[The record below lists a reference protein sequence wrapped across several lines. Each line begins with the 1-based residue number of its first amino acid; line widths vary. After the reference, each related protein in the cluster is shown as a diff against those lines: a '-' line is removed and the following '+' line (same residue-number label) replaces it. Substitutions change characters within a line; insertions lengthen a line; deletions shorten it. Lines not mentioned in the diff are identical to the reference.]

1 MNELKAPVRRNASY
15 ETDYYAWTADQA
27 ERLRQTRPG
36 NIDWENVAEEVESL
50 GRSDKRAI
58 GSDLKVLLE
67 HLIKWRFQP
76 EKRTSSWSDSIEE
89 HRDRILRIIEDSPSL
104 AATPQD
110 ILPKEYVRA
119 RRKSLRDTKLPAKK
133 VPESSP
139 FTVKQVLDPEF
150 FPDEER
156 R

>member
-1 MNELKAPVRRNASY
+1 MNELKAPVRRKASY
-15 ETDYYAWTADQA
+15 DADYYAWTADQA
-27 ERLRQTRPG
+27 LQLRQTRPG
-36 NIDWENVAEEVESL
+36 TIDWENVAEEVESL

-67 HLIKWRFQP
+67 HLIKWRFQS

-104 AATPQD
+104 SMTPRD

-119 RRKSLRDTKLPAKK
+119 RRKALRDTRLPPKK

-139 FTVKQVLDPEF
+139 FTIEQVLDPEF
-150 FPDEER
+150 YPNEER